1 MKVRKSLGNTAGM
14 TGMPVKDAKI
24 KAAGN
29 ADFRKQLV
37 RAEEGSYV
45 QHLDELVND
54 IVRQGEILAK
64 RIDIRELKIYKKLIS
79 EFLDTILSNSRKF
92 SKKNILDR
100 RGRHKV
106 YAIIKNINSELDRLT
121 QDVLSGETGNI
132 GLLKCLE
139 DIRGLILDL
148 LM

>member
-1 MKVRKSLGNTAGM
+1 MKVRKSLGNTAGL
-14 TGMPVKDAKI
+14 TGMPIKDAKI

-29 ADFRKQLV
+29 TDFRNQLV

-45 QHLDELVND
+45 QHLDKLVND

-92 SKKNILDR
+92 SKKNTLDR